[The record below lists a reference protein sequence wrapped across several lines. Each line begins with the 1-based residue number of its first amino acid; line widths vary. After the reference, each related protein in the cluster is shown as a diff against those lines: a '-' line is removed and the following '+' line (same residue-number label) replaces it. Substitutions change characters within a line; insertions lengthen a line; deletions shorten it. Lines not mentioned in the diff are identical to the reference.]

1 MISPNREC
9 SAFPIKIKIDK
20 ADVGLENVDNT
31 SDLDKPISNAVRDYL
46 DGAKDSVSTNVAL
59 AKEYSE
65 NAKTSETNCET
76 IEAKIDAL
84 NVATVDTAQNITGA
98 KTFAGE
104 TTITGPLGVSGDTA
118 LAGKVTVEKELNLD
132 SNGSATF
139 NGILTASNTA
149 NALKV
154 ADHTSVLTGNDV
166 LNAKDIMTA
175 NGGANNLVHR
185 SGNETIY
192 GEKIFNGQ
200 GRYPHAFDITLDS
213 INSLADGSRWQKVID
228 IKTTSRINISLIK
241 IHFNNFQ
248 VVNIDCNGDNPEVT
262 CFNCST
268 ITKIG
273 RTRFCIAKRVDT
285 GYYELWACP
294 LSYASDTFSIWEIS
308 IYSVEQSI
316 DERFVFYRSPTIAA
330 KPVVGDTYSVVVD
343 DKLMSISTE

>member
-1 MISPNREC
+1 MTGTNLVDAYDNRSVVAKLVSMEERISGAETSVEA
-9 SAFPIKIKIDK
+9 SAE
-20 ADVGLENVDNT
+20 AAASSASAAAASQT
-31 SDLDKPISNAVRDYL
+31 A
-46 DGAKDSVSTNVAL
+46 
-59 AKEYSE
+59 
-65 NAKTSETNCET
+65 AKTSETS
-76 IEAKIDAL
+76 AKASADTAAATL
-84 NVATVDTAQNITGA
+84 SNTVDLTSKQTVTGA
-98 KTFAGE
+98 KTFAGD
-104 TTITGPLGVSGDTA
+104 TTVTGSFVTSGNAEMAKLDIDTGKLTVGSGGSAEINGPLTA
-118 LAGKVTVEKELNLD
+118 DNT
-132 SNGSATF
+132 SNS
-139 NGILTASNTA
+139 
-149 NALKV
+149 LKV
-154 ADHTSVLTGNDV
+154 AHHSSVLTGNDV
-166 LNAKDIMTA
+166 LSAKDIMTA
-175 NGGANNLVHR
+175 NGDANNLMHR

-213 INSLADGSRWQKVID
+213 INPTVDGGRWQKVID

-273 RTRFCIAKRVDT
+273 RTRFCIVKRVDT